1 MYNFPLS
8 LRRLIREL
16 SRLPSIGDRS
26 ATRLAYHL
34 VYRDKDLARAL
45 SAALLA
51 AADSVQFCST
61 CFALSESSICS
72 ICEDVTRDRTVLCV
86 VEKPIDVLTIERGG
100 EFRGLYHVLHGLWS
114 PLRGRTPAELKIQEL
129 LARTVAEGSC
139 VQEIIFATGA
149 TVEGDATALYVASE
163 LSTCAPQIKVT
174 RIAQGI
180 PKGGEVEYVD
190 DITLARAFSGRAA
203 LS

>member
-8 LRRLIREL
+8 LRRLIREM
-16 SRLPSIGDRS
+16 SKLPSIGERS

-34 VYRDKDLARAL
+34 VYRDKELARSL
-45 SAALLA
+45 SEALLLA
-51 AADSVQFCST
+51 IESVQFCSK
-61 CFALSESSICS
+61 CFALSESSTCS
-72 ICEDVTRDRTVLCV
+72 ICDDNSRDQKLLCI

-114 PLRGRTPAELKIQEL
+114 PLRGKTPAELKIEEL
-129 LARTVAEGSC
+129 LGRVVAEGSS
-139 VQEIIFATGA
+139 VQEIIFATGS
-149 TVEGDATALYVASE
+149 TVEGDATALYVAAE
-163 LSTCAPQIKVT
+163 LASRAPEIKLT
-174 RIAQGI
+174 RIAQGM

-190 DITLARAFSGRAA
+190 DVTLARAFSGRGS

>member
-8 LRRLIREL
+8 LRRLIREM

-34 VYRDKDLARAL
+34 VYRDKDLARSL
-45 SAALLA
+45 SEALLA
-51 AADSVQFCST
+51 AAESVQFCSR
-61 CFALSESSICS
+61 CFALSESSLCS
-72 ICEDVTRDRTVLCV
+72 ICEDTTRDQTLLCV

-139 VQEIIFATGA
+139 VEEIIFATGA

-163 LSTCAPQIKVT
+163 LSTCAPEVKVT

-190 DITLARAFSGRAA
+190 DSTLARAFSGRSA

>member
-8 LRRLIREL
+8 LRRLIREM

-34 VYRDKDLARAL
+34 VYRDKDLARSLSEAL
-45 SAALLA
+45 LLA
-51 AADSVQFCST
+51 AESVQFCSR
-61 CFALSESSICS
+61 CFALSESDLCS
-72 ICEDVTRDRTVLCV
+72 ICEDTTRDQTSLCV

-100 EFRGLYHVLHGLWS
+100 GFRGLYHVLHGLWS
-114 PLRGRTPAELKIQEL
+114 PLRGRTPAELKIREL
-129 LARTVAEGSC
+129 LARTVAEGSL
-139 VQEIIFATGA
+139 VREIIFATGA

-163 LSTCAPQIKVT
+163 LSTSVPEIKVT

-190 DITLARAFSGRAA
+190 DITLARAFSGRST